1 MSYVRRDWHEFCKQC
16 GICAGILRIF
26 VILMQKSFFAA
37 DRIRLISPGGIC
49 HNRATVWRG
58 KRGKHDG

>member
-26 VILMQKSFFAA
+26 AISMQKKFFRCRQDSFDFAG
-37 DRIRLISPGGIC
+37 RLMS
-49 HNRATVWRG
+49 
-58 KRGKHDG
+58 